1 MIDEVNMLETS
12 EVEGDVHRVSL
23 IKKILSNLSQ
33 ITSYGYVV
41 FALLLFLGV
50 LLMVLSQN
58 YSILSTLQ
66 AIHLSFL
73 KKMVSLPFSF
83 EDSTMVETLMINCQY
98 IIKIFDHKLGLKVTH
113 ENTLD
118 VLR

>member
-12 EVEGDVHRVSL
+12 EVEDDVHRVSL
-23 IKKILSNLSQ
+23 IKKILCNLSQ

-66 AIHLSFL
+66 AILFVEGRPRRRI
-73 KKMVSLPFSF
+73 VSS
-83 EDSTMVETLMINCQY
+83 I
-98 IIKIFDHKLGLKVTH
+98 HK
-113 ENTLD
+113 
-118 VLR
+118 